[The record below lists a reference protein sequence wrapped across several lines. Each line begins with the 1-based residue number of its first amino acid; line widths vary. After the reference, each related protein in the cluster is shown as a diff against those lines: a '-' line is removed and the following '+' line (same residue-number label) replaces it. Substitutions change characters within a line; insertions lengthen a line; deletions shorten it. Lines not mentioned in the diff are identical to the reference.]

1 VEPERRYDLH
11 VSLITACN
19 TTCALAGL
27 CYNEVFDTAVLSGP
41 PISSR
46 SGGQMLTL

>member
-1 VEPERRYDLH
+1 

-27 CYNEVFDTAVLSGP
+27 YYIEHFETALLSGP
-41 PISSR
+41 PISSG
-46 SGGQMLTL
+46 SGGRMLML